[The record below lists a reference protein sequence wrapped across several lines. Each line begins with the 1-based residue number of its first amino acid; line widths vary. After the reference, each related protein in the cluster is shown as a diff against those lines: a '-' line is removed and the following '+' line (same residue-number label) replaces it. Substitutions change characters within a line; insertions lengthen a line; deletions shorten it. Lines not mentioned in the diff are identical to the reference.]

1 MGFHGDADGRLE
13 GAGEELGGLS
23 ERGSGKE
30 VFGRHGPN
38 GLRSEMQAMR
48 LTWVWVCCAMEWKI
62 LGNGD
67 ESNFKRRNEETQRAS
82 KYIRSRV

>member
-23 ERGSGKE
+23 ERGSGEE

-38 GLRSEMQAMR
+38 GLRPQMQEMR
-48 LTWVWVCCAMEWKI
+48 STWVWGFCEIEWEI
-62 LGNGD
+62 WRTGD
-67 ESNFKRRNEETQRAS
+67 ESNFKWRE
-82 KYIRSRV
+82 